1 MPVSAPGSPS
11 LCPGTTQARRSAKAA
26 WTYQL
31 PNRKQ
36 LAATPAHRRPTGNP
50 LQLHRGTSARL
61 RRRDRQPPHLGLSQ
75 LAVRRPHGSE
85 GCKARRTVLRWG
97 VPKGRTPAHNVPMHE
112 TSGHPLPR
120 DNQGLRLQQVQLS
133 RGHWRREDAAGAISS
148 ARWRESVTVT
158 WSAAPAPDRR
168 PAIVP
173 RALAAVA
180 GMMAPVL
187 AEVAVASTRR
197 LLQRRDHRRL
207 VGSLLRRQPVSA
219 DRALPRSG
227 RYRKSRVPDM
237 PGLAVALATRRPETR
252 G

>member
-1 MPVSAPGSPS
+1 
-11 LCPGTTQARRSAKAA
+11 
-26 WTYQL
+26 
-31 PNRKQ
+31 
-36 LAATPAHRRPTGNP
+36 
-50 LQLHRGTSARL
+50 
-61 RRRDRQPPHLGLSQ
+61 
-75 LAVRRPHGSE
+75 
-85 GCKARRTVLRWG
+85 
-97 VPKGRTPAHNVPMHE
+97 MHE

-148 ARWRESVTVT
+148 AGWWESVTVT